1 MATAYAVLAQMID
14 VELSHLLWALVAVIG
29 YFIKRELS
37 KIHDDIRVL
46 SERVESNTMD
56 LVKVKS
62 KLEIE

>member
-1 MATAYAVLAQMID
+1 MHNLQILAQMID
-14 VELSHLLWALVAVIG
+14 VELSHVLWALVAVIG
-29 YFIKRELS
+29 FFIKRELS
-37 KIHDDIRVL
+37 KIHEDIKGL